1 MSYITAEDLRF
12 ASLAEWASGLALTDD
27 EVETSRLTA
36 KIARM
41 EQEFDNMTNDHFA
54 SEAGVTI
61 TLQGDGSQRLYL
73 PRRCTAVT
81 SLNIINYAGTPT
93 LQAATVYRLHSS
105 LDAAGAERVSRGALD
120 YIDILPYQFI
130 SGASFGLNYGWPD
143 ESGSI
148 SIVGTFGWTT
158 TPAKVK
164 RAIGIMVY
172 AEVKDQADILGHVTQ
187 WSSQGNV
194 YQRSVGPTGVPRIDE
209 IVAEYTY
216 DPTTVMIG

>member
-1 MSYITAEDLRF
+1 MAYITAADMRA
-12 ASLAEWASGLALTDD
+12 ASLAEWATGLSLTDD
-27 EVETSRLTA
+27 EVETTRLTA

-81 SLNIINYAGTPT
+81 TLNIVNYAGTAT
-93 LQAATVYRLHSS
+93 LQASTVYRLKSS
-105 LDAAGAERVSRGALD
+105 LDAAGAERLSRGALD
-120 YIDILPYQFI
+120 YIDILPYQVI

-143 ESGSI
+143 EPGAI
-148 SIVGTFGWTT
+148 SIVGTFGWTV

-164 RAIGIMVY
+164 RAIGLMVY
-172 AEVKDQADILGHVTQ
+172 SEVKDQADILGHVTQ
-187 WSSQGNV
+187 WSDSGTI
-194 YQRSVGPTGVPRIDE
+194 YQRSAGPTGVPAIDE
-209 IVAEYTY
+209 IVSEYTY